1 MVQKLI
7 RKEELKCPVCGS
19 KEFIYNEKTAELI
32 CTKCGYVIE
41 QVPYLGKEYRT
52 IDSDDIEK
60 RSRTGSAIKF
70 SNMASSLSTEIGKTE
85 AGNTVED
92 TLLIRKLKK
101 WQQRSTSSYERN
113 LKLAQQ
119 ELKRISSFLQ
129 LPKQVEETAL
139 RLYLEAVEK
148 GLIRGR
154 SIENVVAACVYIACR
169 MHDVARTIDEITN
182 AANIHKKELGRTYK
196 HLVQA
201 LGLKISPI
209 DVVEYVH
216 RFSSLLNLPPEVVA
230 TAVEIVEKAKQ
241 ADITAGRGPAG
252 VAAAAIYLACVKH
265 GIQKTQKDIAEVAG
279 ITEVTIRNRYKE
291 MLEKLNLKEIEQKLN
306 SEDNW

>member
-7 RKEELKCPVCGS
+7 KVEELKCPVCGS
-19 KEFIYNEKTAELI
+19 TEFIYNEKTSELV
-32 CTKCGYVIE
+32 CAKCGYVIE
-41 QVPYLGKEYRT
+41 EVPYLGKEYRT
-52 IDSDDIEK
+52 INSEELEK

-70 SNMASSLSTEIGKTE
+70 SNIASSLSTEIGK
-85 AGNTVED
+85 VESGEED
-92 TLLIRKLKK
+92 VALTRKLKK

-139 RLYLEAVEK
+139 KLYLEAVER

-154 SIENVVAACVYIACR
+154 SVETVVAACVYIACR
-169 MHDVARTIDEITN
+169 LHDVARTIDEIIK
-182 AANIHKKELGRTYK
+182 ASNIHKKELGRTYK
-196 HLVQA
+196 HLLQA
-201 LGLKISPI
+201 LKIKVTPI
-209 DVVEYVH
+209 DVTEYVH
-216 RFSSLLNLPPEVVA
+216 RFSSLLNLPPEVVS
-230 TAVEIVEKAKQ
+230 TAVEIVEKAKE

-291 MLEKLNLKEIEQKLN
+291 ILEKLNLKDIEAKLN
-306 SEDNW
+306 NTEEW

>member
-7 RKEELKCPVCGS
+7 KKEELKCPVCGGT
-19 KEFIYNEKTAELI
+19 EFVYNEKTAELI
-32 CTKCGYVIE
+32 CTKCGYVME
-41 QVPYLGKEYRT
+41 EVPYLGKEYRT
-52 IDSDDIEK
+52 INNEDVER

-70 SNMASSLSTEIGKTE
+70 SNMASSLSTEIGR
-85 AGNTVED
+85 VESGEED
-92 TLLIRKLKK
+92 YSLTRKLKK

-139 RLYLEAVEK
+139 KLYLEAVEK

-154 SIENVVAACVYIACR
+154 SVENVVASCVYIACR
-169 MHDVARTIDEITN
+169 IHDVARTIDEIIK
-182 AANIHKKELGRTYK
+182 ASNIHKKELGRTYK
-196 HLVQA
+196 HLLQA
-201 LGLKISPI
+201 LKIKITPI
-209 DVVEYVH
+209 EVTEYVH
-216 RFSSLLNLPPEVVA
+216 RFSSLLNLPPEVI
-230 TAVEIVEKAKQ
+230 TTSVEIVEKAKE

-291 MLEKLNLKEIEQKLN
+291 MLEKLKLKDIEAKLN
-306 SEDNW
+306 SVEEW